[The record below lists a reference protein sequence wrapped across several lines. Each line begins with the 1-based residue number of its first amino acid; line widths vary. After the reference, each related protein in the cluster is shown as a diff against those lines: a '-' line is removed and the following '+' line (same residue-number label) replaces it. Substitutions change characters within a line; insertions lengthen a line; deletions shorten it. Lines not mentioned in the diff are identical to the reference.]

1 VVLLD
6 GSLAE
11 GSSLINVNLSINTV
25 DVEIGSYGPWVYFD
39 LSRVYLEEHFVN
51 LLELL
56 NSLSISLALKREV
69 FANLLCLFLSKSVG
83 EANG

>member
-1 VVLLD
+1 MVLLD

-25 DVEIGSYGPWVYFD
+25 DVEIGSYGPWVNLN
-39 LSRVYLEEHFVN
+39 LSRVYLKEHFVN

-56 NSLSISLALKREV
+56 NSLSISLALKSEV